1 MWTEKIQPV
10 NYTKS
15 LGERERDRE
24 RERQTERERDRE
36 RERQRE
42 RDRDTDQQK
51 KLAEGQKQTDMKMGG
66 MSETHKSEEEQKNEK
81 KMERKFLS
89 NLAS

>member
-36 RERQRE
+36 REAE
-42 RDRDTDQQK
+42 RLKRKTF
-51 KLAEGQKQTDMKMGG
+51 
-66 MSETHKSEEEQKNEK
+66 SSSIEK
-81 KMERKFLS
+81 KVL
-89 NLAS
+89 